1 MAFAMPNKTLEFCTA
16 QRPMATAAEIPLT
29 IDQHYFM
36 RWYQLVDGTVS
47 TGQYL
52 VAWVQQLRC
61 LGEDGA
67 AAGSGGAA
75 AGHQQHGVPGVLR
88 QHAELQLSPARCRH
102 HTQPIFTQCPR
113 VTEASFNKY
122 CDIKSQACNQRNV
135 FLQSG
140 PRTRT
145 HHSWAAHLEELIQFI
160 QKFISLII
168 RGSITVELKQ
178 NTKDV
183 HLKFSLGIFNT

>member
-1 MAFAMPNKTLEFCTA
+1 MISISRWNSKYWTIPGGLGSAAAVSRWGWRGSRLGRRGSRTPAARSPRGPAAARGATA
-16 QRPMATAAEIPLT
+16 QS
-29 IDQHYFM
+29 
-36 RWYQLVDGTVS
+36 GTVS
-47 TGQYL
+47 
-52 VAWVQQLRC
+52 A
-61 LGEDGA
+61 
-67 AAGSGGAA
+67 S
-75 AGHQQHGVPGVLR
+75 H
-88 QHAELQLSPARCRH
+88 PADIY
-102 HTQPIFTQCPR
+102 PMSR

-145 HHSWAAHLEELIQFI
+145 HHSWAAHLEKLIQFI
-160 QKFISLII
+160 QKFISLLI